1 MKIEQFVIF
10 TVNYSFSKGGYFF
23 WKMVYLPCTD
33 LIYFFPFFSVL
44 QQNSMFLLWRATL
57 KSWWRSGHASFFLH
71 WSRIFRRSQ
80 LGKKWYYHTV
90 LYIFWIKTWTCFTKH
105 GAVKNI
111 ILDTLFSI
119 PEEGT
124 YICQEK
130 SLLEIYQSYIKDH
143 KVCKQTWY

>member
-23 WKMVYLPCTD
+23 FENWYNL
-33 LIYFFPFFSVL
+33 LLFSFFFSVL

-57 KSWWRSGHASFFLH
+57 KSWWRSGHAGFFLH

-80 LGKKWYYHTV
+80 LGKKWYYNTV

-105 GAVKNI
+105 GTVKNI
-111 ILDTLFSI
+111 IIDTLFSNFSCMFLN
-119 PEEGT
+119 PNNCSGL
-124 YICQEK
+124 
-130 SLLEIYQSYIKDH
+130 SLFE
-143 KVCKQTWY
+143 

>member
-1 MKIEQFVIF
+1 MSKVYHFPKEITTFWETILTLKITNCSIF
-10 TVNYSFSKGGYFF
+10 IILRQNLSTVCP
-23 WKMVYLPCTD
+23 WKP
-33 LIYFFPFFSVL
+33 LISFFSVL

-105 GAVKNI
+105 GTVKNI
-111 ILDTLFSI
+111 IIDTLFSNFSCMFLN
-119 PEEGT
+119 PNNFSDL
-124 YICQEK
+124 
-130 SLLEIYQSYIKDH
+130 SLFE
-143 KVCKQTWY
+143 